1 MFLFLCS
8 KTEKMEQH
16 IGQTYLIIKKAFAQ
30 VLDYE
35 AAFLDKSQLHNHAKQ
50 FITNLLDMFVLDTLN
65 TVSPDVQPNANMFLM
80 QWMQHRSSVEIFAN
94 SLMKTI
100 QESTGLNVCSIVKIL
115 RCLEQDSQV
124 PDNLR
129 EYVNECLNIFY
140 DCFIGTPN
148 EYDIAFDTPLYAVS
162 LSTKIHHTTSE
173 RIATMYL
180 HNKDVDKVR
189 RILRQKKLKD
199 FHLTFKPRE
208 FQLNGHGDYDTQLD
222 NLLRSMN
229 LNPNNHTDRVLNY
242 LEFPLSVWN
251 AEDFAY
257 IIQCISTN
265 TYEVNWPLKI
275 DIKNM
280 SMRYVSKIEGAS
292 FVRNSIIEDF
302 MERFRNSHF
311 RNMISLYDNLQ
322 PKSLVNS

>member
-8 KTEKMEQH
+8 KMEQH
-16 IGQTYLIIKKAFAQ
+16 VQQTYAIIKTAFTQ
-30 VLDYE
+30 VVEYE
-35 AAFLDKSQLHNHAKQ
+35 AAFTDKTQLQNYVKP
-50 FITNLLDMFVLDTLN
+50 FIINLLDMFVLDTLN

-80 QWMQHRSSVEIFAN
+80 QWMQHRSSVEIFGN
-94 SLMKTI
+94 SFINTLQT
-100 QESTGLNVCSIVKIL
+100 STGLNVCSIVKVL
-115 RCLEQDSQV
+115 KCLEQDTQV
-124 PDNLR
+124 PDNLL
-129 EYVNECLNIFY
+129 EHADKCLDILY
-140 DCFIGTPN
+140 DCLIGTPN
-148 EYDIAFDTPLYAVS
+148 EYDIVFDTPLYTVS

-173 RIATMYL
+173 RMATMYL

-189 RILRQKKLKD
+189 RILRQKKLKN
-199 FHLTFKPRE
+199 FHLTFKPRD

-222 NLLRSMN
+222 NFLRSMN

-265 TYEVNWPLKI
+265 TYELKWPLKI

-280 SMRYVSKIEGAS
+280 SMKYVSKLKGGS

-302 MERFRNSHF
+302 MERFENLHF
-311 RNMISLYDNLQ
+311 KNMIPFYDDLQ
-322 PKSLVNS
+322 SKSLVNS